1 MSIERNKRIVE
12 RRVKGW
18 SMKKIAEVEGLAY
31 GTVLAIY
38 HKEGPRPGDGPV
50 PDEMSIHTARDIVG
64 VIGIWPSPETAPEI
78 ASRMMEIMR
87 GCRKRHTMKETA
99 DWLRTLGLQP

>member
-12 RRVKGW
+12 RRVQGW
-18 SMKKIAEVEGLAY
+18 SLKKIAEVEGLAY

-38 HKEGPRPGDGPV
+38 RRDGPRPGDGPV
-50 PDEMSIHTARDIVG
+50 PEGMSIHTARDIVG
-64 VIGIWPSPETAPEI
+64 VTCIWPSEETAPEI
-78 ASRMMEIMR
+78 AGRMMEIMR

-99 DWLRTLGLQP
+99 DWLQTLGIQH